1 MKKHWMA
8 SLFLMACSG
17 GGGGGIVRLDA
28 SVDMKGAGTGDM
40 AMATSDMAVANKP
53 DLAMGGGGNCTV
65 SSSDYGALGTK
76 KGQAQLQTD
85 MSGNQFIGWAAPI
98 DAQGKPTLLS
108 LELYAGAG
116 AFTGSK
122 TIKTGTFQIAGD
134 EANYATCG
142 VCVLLYTQFDSQAMS
157 IADSYMAT
165 GGTVKLTSVNGTLTG
180 TITDAKFE
188 HVQIDP
194 DTFESTPD
202 PSMCKSAITS
212 ISFSDAIM

>member
-17 GGGGGIVRLDA
+17 GGGGGIVRTADLKMGT
-28 SVDMKGAGTGDM
+28 VDMATA
-40 AMATSDMAVANKP
+40 AMPDMAVASKP
-53 DLAMGGGGNCTV
+53 DLAMGGGGNCTA
-65 SSSDYGALGTK
+65 SSSDYGALGSK

-85 MSGNQFIGWAAPI
+85 QSGNQFIGWAAPI
-98 DAQGKPTLLS
+98 DAQMKPTLLS

-122 TIKTGTFQIAGD
+122 TIKTGTFQLSGD
-134 EANYATCG
+134 EVNYATCG
-142 VCVLLYTQFDSQAMS
+142 VCVLLYTQFDSQMMT
-157 IADSYMAT
+157 IVDSYMAT

-180 TITDAKFE
+180 TITDATFE

-202 PSMCKSAITS
+202 PSMCKSALTS
-212 ISFSDAIM
+212 VSFSDAIM